1 MRKVGGGGLVLAGAF
16 LIFLGI
22 MIRWDFLKTLL
33 DLLGLLVMFGG
44 GAVGIVGL
52 IKMFSGGGKSSYD
65 DDF

>member
-1 MRKVGGGGLVLAGAF
+1 
-16 LIFLGI
+16 

-65 DDF
+65 DDL